1 MVDSF
6 MEKFD
11 LAVAWTWPPDAEFV
25 GLIEA
30 AAHIRGA
37 SLLRIEANNVR
48 QVLHDLEVG
57 GIRIRRILDRAS
69 DENEAFVPLARW
81 VQLHASA
88 EDPSA
93 PRPINSHEL
102 MMRAAD
108 KATMHLEFLSAG
120 LSVPHTYILPPA
132 ASHPTAM
139 LPAAELVRLGV
150 PFVVKPANTT
160 GGGNGVVMGV
170 KTAAEVTV
178 LQRTHP
184 GDKYLVQ
191 ELIKPAYLGDY
202 RAWFRVFFVCGE
214 TQLCWWD
221 DQTHAYEEVS
231 PDDERFF
238 GLDVLRSVTSTIAG
252 VCGLDFFSTELAQK
266 QDGRV
271 VAVDYVN
278 EMCDMRLQSTV
289 PNGVPAPV
297 VRRVAERLVAVS
309 LMENTPQGV
318 SP

>member
-1 MVDSF
+1 
-6 MEKFD
+6 MESFD

-30 AAHIRGA
+30 AAHEQRV
-37 SLLRIEANNVR
+37 SFLRIEARNVR
-48 QVLHDLEVG
+48 QIQHALEVG
-57 GIRIRRILDRAS
+57 GVRVRRILDRAS
-69 DENEAFVPLARW
+69 DENDAFAPLARW
-81 VQLHASA
+81 IQSHASA

-102 MMRAAD
+102 MLRAAD

-120 LSVPHTYILPPA
+120 LSVPHSVILPPA
-132 ASHPTAM
+132 ASHPGAV
-139 LPAAELVRLGV
+139 LPAEEFDRLGV

-160 GGGNGVVMGV
+160 GGGNGVVLDV
-170 KTAAEVTV
+170 RTAAEVAV

-191 ELIKPAYLGDY
+191 ELIRPAYLGDY
-202 RAWFRVFFVCGE
+202 RAWFRVFYVCGD
-214 TQLCWWD
+214 THLCWWD
-221 DQTHAYEEVS
+221 DRTHVYEEVS

-238 GLDVLRSVTSTIAG
+238 GLDVLRRTTMTIAG
-252 VCGLDFFSTELAQK
+252 ICGLDFFSTELVQT

-278 EMCDMRLQSTV
+278 EMCDMRLQTTV
-289 PNGVPAPV
+289 PTGVPSPV
-297 VRRVAERLVAVS
+297 VRRIAGQLVKSSVTG
-309 LMENTPQGV
+309 NTPQGV

>member
-1 MVDSF
+1 MVNSS
-6 MEKFD
+6 METFD

-25 GLIEA
+25 SLIEM
-30 AAHIRGA
+30 AAHTRGA
-37 SLLRIEANNVR
+37 SLLRIEARNVR
-48 QVLHDLEVG
+48 QVLHALEVG
-57 GIRIRRILDRAS
+57 AIRIRRFLDRAS
-69 DENEAFVPLARW
+69 DEDEMFAPLARW

-88 EDPSA
+88 EDPFA

-102 MMRAAD
+102 MVRAAD

-132 ASHPTAM
+132 ASHPSTK
-139 LPAAELVRLGV
+139 LPTEELRRLGV

-160 GGGNGVVMGV
+160 GGGNGVVVGV
-170 KTAAEVTV
+170 KTAAEVAV

-191 ELIKPAYLGDY
+191 ELIRPAYLGDN
-202 RAWFRVFFVCGE
+202 RAWFRVFYVCGD
-214 TQLCWWD
+214 THLCWWD

-231 PDDERFF
+231 QDDERLF
-238 GLDVLRSVTSTIAG
+238 GLDVLRSIAGTIARI
-252 VCGLDFFSTELAQK
+252 CGLDFFSTELAQT
-266 QDGRV
+266 QDGRF

-278 EMCDMRLQSTV
+278 EMVDMRLQSTV
-289 PNGVPAPV
+289 PNGVPASV

-309 LMENTPQGV
+309 VTGNTLQGV